1 MSTQASPVS
10 GVTASPT
17 TQVSAATVPAVA
29 LVGAIRWDAW
39 YDGTEGTIEQAVEK
53 DLSPAQYQSRAPSF
67 ATVDASGNLYINGD
81 NQAEMTQE
89 ILQASAAGINY
100 WAFDFYGSGSPM
112 DNALSLY
119 LSNPDRNLVDF
130 CLIDSAGWGAT
141 STDYQAAID
150 QRVALMEQPTYQR
163 VDGGRPLYYLTLPSA
178 ANLAWW
184 GNNPANLLPAVEYLR
199 QQVEAKTGEN
209 PYIVIMGSPAEA
221 AAYAQILGADAI
233 SAYAIQGGDQG
244 ASFQT
249 LTNETEAGWN
259 AEVSTGLSVIPTVM
273 TGWNPSPRVTNPVP
287 WGSSGTASYA
297 TATPAQVAAQ
307 LSDALD
313 WIAAHPQDTANTALV
328 YAWDE
333 FDEGGWLAPTYV
345 PGDPAGDTSR
355 LDAVGTALALARS
368 GTLSRN
374 ANGTYVAKLSDG
386 TLKYYSAA
394 GILTKIVNPDRSYL
408 TYNVNSTGVALQ
420 CRRRSDG
427 DRQY

>member
-1 MSTQASPVS
+1 
-10 GVTASPT
+10 
-17 TQVSAATVPAVA
+17 
-29 LVGAIRWDAW
+29 
-39 YDGTEGTIEQAVEK
+39 
-53 DLSPAQYQSRAPSF
+53 
-67 ATVDASGNLYINGD
+67 
-81 NQAEMTQE
+81 
-89 ILQASAAGINY
+89 
-100 WAFDFYGSGSPM
+100 
-112 DNALSLY
+112 
-119 LSNPDRNLVDF
+119 
-130 CLIDSAGWGAT
+130 
-141 STDYQAAID
+141 
-150 QRVALMEQPTYQR
+150 MEQPTYQR

-408 TYNVNSTGVALQ
+408 TYNVK
-420 CRRRSDG
+420 
-427 DRQY
+427 